1 VSSGSRVVIT
11 MEHQAKV
18 RLLCFPPDLFLKQ
31 NNNQGK
37 AKIVP
42 KCSLPLTA
50 SGCVDRII
58 TEMAVFDVDKKRGR
72 LTLIEAAKGVSVDQI
87 RKVRGGGAKKFSVF
101 LKKII
106 RQLLQSLTLRV
117 EDRARSNMR
126 GQRTE
131 KQSLFNFNRMDQ

>member
-1 VSSGSRVVIT
+1 

-87 RKVRGGGAKKFSVF
+87 RKVRGGGEGAKKITFF
-101 LKKII
+101 LKRKI

-117 EDRARSNMR
+117 EDRARSNTR